1 MSNLLDN
8 AIAAAGAAEPKQVG
22 LTMQTADGALSI
34 LCRNSCGKGAEGT
47 AVNQGKMTR
56 GNGRG
61 IINRV
66 VKKYGG
72 EMETQPGDGC
82 YTVSVMVFAKE
93 EADEPDNG

>member
-1 MSNLLDN
+1 
-8 AIAAAGAAEPKQVG
+8 
-22 LTMQTADGALSI
+22 
-34 LCRNSCGKGAEGT
+34 
-47 AVNQGKMTR
+47 MTR

-82 YTVSVMVFAKE
+82 YTVSVMVSRRKKRR
-93 EADEPDNG
+93 